1 MPGFHE
7 IFREI
12 GDYVTGQAYDEQAE
26 SVDDLLFDNP
36 FKSYAV
42 CTAYHTIRNE
52 LERIYHFIWNGNKTR
67 KNNLPPN
74 LTLRQSKIKRDP
86 VFSPFFGFQL
96 RLHQNV
102 SFS

>member
-52 LERIYHFIWNGNKTR
+52 LERIYHFIWNGNENT
-67 KNNLPPN
+67 
-74 LTLRQSKIKRDP
+74 
-86 VFSPFFGFQL
+86 
-96 RLHQNV
+96 
-102 SFS
+102 